1 MTHSLVEINARDR
14 AGLLHQVTRSLTQ
27 IGLQISSALITT
39 YGERAVDVFY
49 VKDTFG
55 MQVTH
60 EAKLDQI
67 RNVVLGV
74 IKETEV
80 VGDEI
85 AAC

>member
-1 MTHSLVEINARDR
+1 MEINARDR

-49 VKDTFG
+49 VKDAFG

-60 EAKLDQI
+60 QATLDQI
-67 RNVVLGV
+67 RKVVLGV
-74 IKETEV
+74 ITETEG
-80 VGDEI
+80 VGVEV
-85 AAC
+85 AAY